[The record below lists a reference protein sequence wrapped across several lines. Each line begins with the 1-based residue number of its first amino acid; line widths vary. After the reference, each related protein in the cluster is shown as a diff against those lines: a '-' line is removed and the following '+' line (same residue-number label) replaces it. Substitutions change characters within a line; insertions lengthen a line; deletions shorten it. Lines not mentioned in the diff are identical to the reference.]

1 MSEIL
6 MDIAENLGYR
16 VMFSSCP
23 SNHRLKA
30 AHQPGQ
36 VQKMCLKAAH
46 QPGQIQNMRVH
57 AGNKRGRVPL
67 GKPQLALNA
76 IPQKEQKFISRCHSF
91 QLRDHGSKM
100 MFLCCRIRENPSGV

>member
-1 MSEIL
+1 MEKIELYMTKATTVHPAFPLNFRKLVEIL
-6 MDIAENLGYR
+6 MDIADSGYR
-16 VMFSSCP
+16 VIFSSCP

-76 IPQKEQKFISRCHSF
+76 IPQKEQSS
-91 QLRDHGSKM
+91 
-100 MFLCCRIRENPSGV
+100 